1 MKARG
6 VLLTYSVFFTETP
19 CKMTPGKQHIELVPE
34 TPAGKSTRRKSDG
47 TLMVKESP
55 NIDKL
60 KKDINYKPLSASFLT
75 KSTSFYS
82 GMSFFI
88 NQIFTD

>member
-1 MKARG
+1 
-6 VLLTYSVFFTETP
+6 
-19 CKMTPGKQHIELVPE
+19 MTPGKQHIELVPE

-88 NQIFTD
+88 NQIFTDRFRLEGK